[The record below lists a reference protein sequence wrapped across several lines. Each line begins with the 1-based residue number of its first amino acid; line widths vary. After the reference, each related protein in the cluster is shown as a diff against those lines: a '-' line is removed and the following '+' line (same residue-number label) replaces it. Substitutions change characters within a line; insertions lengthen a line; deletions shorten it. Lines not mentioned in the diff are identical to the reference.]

1 MMLDTFI
8 IGAGPAGITAAVY
21 AKRYN
26 LTFEILEKE
35 SIVGGK
41 VNYPHWIENFIG
53 YPDGIKGSSLAEVF
67 DQHLH
72 VLDIQPIHGL
82 CEKITEIQNG
92 YEVTTSKGDT
102 YQSKTIV
109 IATGTV
115 DKKLGIPGEEAFIGK
130 GVSTCATC
138 DAPFFKNKTIA
149 VVGGGDS
156 ALAETNYLSEFASKI
171 YLIHRREEFRGVP
184 SLVKAL
190 EENPSIQLYKG
201 YLPVSIQGDQFVQS
215 ITIQN
220 KQTNRQETLD
230 VNGVFVF
237 SGYIPKTD
245 FILFPLVLDDQGFIK
260 TDAEMKT
267 SQSRVYAVGDI
278 QSKALRQI
286 VTATSDGAIAI
297 HSIRNLLHA

>member
-1 MMLDTFI
+1 MMVDTFI

-26 LTFEILEKE
+26 LTFEILDKE
-35 SIVGGK
+35 PIVGGK
-41 VNYPHWIENFIG
+41 VNYPYWIENFIG
-53 YPDGIKGSSLAEVF
+53 FPDGIKGSSLAEVF
-67 DQHLH
+67 YQHLH
-72 VLDIQPIHGL
+72 VLDIKPIHGL
-82 CEKITEIQNG
+82 CEKVINIQNG
-92 YEVTTSKGDT
+92 YEIITGKGDT

-115 DKKLGIPGEEAFIGK
+115 DKKLGIPGEDAFIGK
-130 GVSTCATC
+130 GISTCATC

-156 ALAETNYLSEFASKI
+156 ALAETIYLSEYASKI
-171 YLIHRREEFRGVP
+171 YLIHRRDEFRGVP
-184 SLVKAL
+184 SLVKSL

-220 KQTNRQETLD
+220 KQTNRQETLE
-230 VNGVFVF
+230 VNGVFIF
-237 SGYIPKTD
+237 AGYTPKTD
-245 FILFPLVLDDQGFIK
+245 YISFPLVLDDKGFIK
-260 TDAEMKT
+260 TNATMET
-267 SQSRVYAVGDI
+267 SQGGVFAVGDI

>member
-26 LTFEILEKE
+26 LTFEMLEKE

-53 YPDGIKGSSLAEVF
+53 YPDGIKGSSLVKVLER
-67 DQHLH
+67 HLH
-72 VLDIQPIHGL
+72 VLGIQPIQGL

-102 YQSKTIV
+102 YQSKTII

-115 DKKLGIPGEEAFIGK
+115 SKKLGIPGEEAFIGK
-130 GVSTCATC
+130 GISTCATC

-190 EENPSIQLYKG
+190 EENSSIQLYKG

-220 KQTNRQETLD
+220 KQTNQQETLV
-230 VNGVFVF
+230 VNGVFIF
-237 SGYIPKTD
+237 SGYTPKTD
-245 FILFPLVLDDQGFIK
+245 FIAFPLALDDQGFIK

-267 SQSRVYAVGDI
+267 SQPRVYAVGDI

-297 HSIRNLLHA
+297 HSIRNLLYA

>member
-1 MMLDTFI
+1 MLDTFI

-26 LTFEILEKE
+26 LAFEILDKE
-35 SIVGGK
+35 PIVGGK
-41 VNYPHWIENFIG
+41 VNYPYWIENFIG
-53 YPDGIKGSSLAEVF
+53 FPDGIKGSSLAEVF
-67 DQHLH
+67 YQHLH
-72 VLDIQPIHGL
+72 VLDIKPIHGV
-82 CEKITEIQNG
+82 CEKVINIQNG
-92 YEVTTSKGDT
+92 YEITTGKGDT
-102 YQSKTIV
+102 FQSKTIV

-156 ALAETNYLSEFASKI
+156 ALAETIYLSEFASKI
-171 YLIHRREEFRGVP
+171 YLIHRRDEFRGVP
-184 SLVKAL
+184 SLVKSL

-220 KQTNRQETLD
+220 KQTSRQETFE
-230 VNGVFVF
+230 VNGVFIF
-237 SGYIPKTD
+237 AGYMPKTD
-245 FILFPLVLDDQGFIK
+245 FISFPLVLDDQGFIK
-260 TDAEMKT
+260 TDAEMET
-267 SQSRVYAVGDI
+267 SQAGVYAVGDI

-297 HSIRNLLHA
+297 HSIRKLLHA